1 MLEFLQYLG
10 KFHPVIIHLP
20 IGALY
25 FTFFLSVSEK
35 IFRENFLYSIRIGL
49 GFSFVF
55 AVIACFL
62 GYFLSLSGDYGE
74 ETLNSHMWLGIS
86 TAVFNGAL
94 LWIHNKSIYKKHFIT
109 LFGFTIVLLTITGH
123 YGASMTHGEGF
134 LNLPKAKNEITF
146 HKQDSLNLYTEVIR
160 PILDNK
166 CVKCHNPS
174 KTKGEL
180 LLNSAQNILKGGK
193 SGNIL
198 VANNSLESHL

>member
-94 LWIHNKSIYKKHFIT
+94 LWLSLIHI
-109 LFGFTIVLLTITGH
+109 
-123 YGASMTHGEGF
+123 
-134 LNLPKAKNEITF
+134 
-146 HKQDSLNLYTEVIR
+146 
-160 PILDNK
+160 
-166 CVKCHNPS
+166 
-174 KTKGEL
+174 
-180 LLNSAQNILKGGK
+180 
-193 SGNIL
+193 
-198 VANNSLESHL
+198 